1 LRGWRNPTLLT
12 AADAARR
19 VCALFTLP
27 LPEPAMPKP
36 LIALDWGTTR
46 ARAFLISE
54 TGEVLQRRVADQ
66 GIQSVPAGGYPAA
79 FEALAGDFRRA
90 APDAPILLAGMVG
103 SRNGWIE
110 AAYVACPASPEEIAA
125 AAIRVELDKNTTAT
139 ILPGLSW
146 DDGAFDVMRGEET
159 LIVGLGLTDGIACL
173 PGTHSKWA
181 EIKGGRITRFA
192 SFMTG
197 EVYGLLRE
205 NSILSRLAEAPSGTD
220 AAEGAVRGRAASS
233 RAGGLLNSIFAA
245 RTEVLGGRMPGG
257 AVGPYLSA
265 LLVAQEIAGAQ
276 ALFGHGAEIHLVA
289 DGALG
294 ESYGGELEAAGLKVQ
309 RITPEA
315 AFLAGVRRL
324 SSGLT
329 A

>member
-1 LRGWRNPTLLT
+1 
-12 AADAARR
+12 
-19 VCALFTLP
+19 
-27 LPEPAMPKP
+27 MPKP

-54 TGEVLQRRVADQ
+54 TGEVMQRRIADQ

-90 APDAPILLAGMVG
+90 APDAPIVLAGMVG
-103 SRNGWIE
+103 SRNGWVE
-110 AAYVACPASPEEIAA
+110 AAYAACPASPEEIAA
-125 AAIRVELDKNTTAT
+125 AAIRVELDGSTTAT
-139 ILPGLSW
+139 ILPGLSC

-159 LIVGLGLTDGIACL
+159 LIVGLRLTDGLACL

-205 NSILSRLAEAPSGTD
+205 SSILGRLAEAPAGSD
-220 AAEGAVRGRAASS
+220 AADGAARGRAAAT
-233 RAGGLLNSIFAA
+233 RAGGLLNSAFAA
-245 RTEVLGGRMPGG
+245 RTEVLAGRMPGG

-265 LLVAQEIAGAQ
+265 LLVGQEIAGARS
-276 ALFGHGAEIHLVA
+276 LFGKRTEIHLVA
-289 DGALG
+289 DGALA
-294 ESYGGELEAAGLKVQ
+294 ESYGGELAAAGLTV
-309 RITPEA
+309 RTTTPEA
-315 AFLAGVRRL
+315 AFIAGVRRL
-324 SSGLT
+324 AAGLV

>member
-1 LRGWRNPTLLT
+1 
-12 AADAARR
+12 
-19 VCALFTLP
+19 
-27 LPEPAMPKP
+27 MPKP

-54 TGEVLQRRVADQ
+54 TGEVLQRRIADQ

-90 APDAPILLAGMVG
+90 APDAAIVLAGMVG

-110 AAYVACPASPEEIAA
+110 APYVACPASPAEIAA
-125 AAIRVELDKNTTAT
+125 ASIRAALDGDTTAT
-139 ILPGLSW
+139 ILPGLSC

-159 LIVGLGLTDGIACL
+159 LIVGLGLTEGIACL

-197 EVYGLLRE
+197 EVYGLLR
-205 NSILSRLAEAPSGTD
+205 NSSILSRLAEEP
-220 AAEGAVRGRAASS
+220 AEGDAVDGATRGRAAARRPGS
-233 RAGGLLNSIFAA
+233 LLNTAFAA
-245 RTEVLGGRMPGG
+245 RTEVLAGRMRGG

-265 LLVAQEIAGAQ
+265 LLVAQEIAGAE
-276 ALFGHGAEIHLVA
+276 ALFGRQQEIHLVA
-289 DGALG
+289 DGALAA
-294 ESYGGELEAAGLKVQ
+294 SYTDALKAAGLSVKLT
-309 RITPEA
+309 TPED
-315 AFLAGVRRL
+315 AFVAGIRHLAGSL
-324 SSGLT
+324 AG
-329 A
+329 